1 MIGEIKQK
9 LALGLAALTA
19 CLALVFCGLI
29 SAYAPPGTFGALYPV
44 NNPGVRDGWFAAP
57 VCNGVQ
63 CSLCPFYCFLPE
75 GARGICRV
83 RGNYGGRIKTLVYSK
98 PVSVHLD
105 PIEKKPV
112 YHLYPGSLIYS
123 LATPGCNLKCK
134 ACQNWEISQIWPEE
148 AARRTTVPEALA
160 IKTDASGRVYG
171 EVEQKEVSG
180 LSPSDVVAAALA
192 THSKAIAYTYSEP
205 VIFYEYM
212 YDTARLARR
221 AGLKNVMV
229 SGGYI
234 NREPLLK
241 LLKYMDVVKIDLK
254 GFSPEFYRDYVGGR
268 LEPVKETLLTLKK
281 SGVLFEV
288 VNLVVPGLN
297 DDSKSMAEMIAWIKT
312 NLGAD
317 TPLFFS
323 RFMPNYRL
331 DELAPTPVETL
342 TRARAAAMKAGMKY
356 VYVGN
361 VPGHEGENTYCPTCG
376 RVLVRRYGY
385 AVLENLLSSNG
396 GRCPY
401 DGTKIP
407 GIW

>member
-1 MIGEIKQK
+1 MIDKVETK
-9 LALGLAALTA
+9 LALGLAAVTV
-19 CLALVFCGLI
+19 CLALVLCGLLA
-29 SAYAPPGTFGALYPV
+29 AYPLPGTFEALYPA
-44 NNPGVRDGWFAAP
+44 NNPGVRNGMFAAP

-63 CSLCPFYCFLPE
+63 CHLCPYNCFLPE
-75 GARGICRV
+75 GARGRCRV
-83 RGNYGGRIKTLVYSK
+83 RINYGGRIKTLVYSK

-148 AARRTTVPEALA
+148 AARSSPVPSALTV
-160 IKTDASGRVYG
+160 KTDASGRVYG
-171 EVEQKEVSG
+171 ELAQKEVSA
-180 LSPSDVVAAALA
+180 LSPSDIVSFALA
-192 THSKAIAYTYSEP
+192 TRSKAVAYTYSEP

-212 YDTARLARR
+212 YDTARFAREK
-221 AGLKNVMV
+221 GLKNVMV
-229 SGGYI
+229 SAGYI
-234 NREPLLK
+234 NRGPLLE

-254 GFSPEFYRDYVGGR
+254 GFSPEFYRAYVGGR

-281 SGVLFEV
+281 SGALFEV

-297 DDSKSMAEMIAWIKT
+297 DDDKSLDEMIVWIKT
-312 NLGAD
+312 NLGSD

-331 DELAPTPVETL
+331 ENLAATPVETL
-342 TRARAAAMKAGMKY
+342 TRARAAALKAGLKY

-361 VPGHEGENTYCPTCG
+361 VPGHEGENTYCPKCG

>member
-1 MIGEIKQK
+1 MSGTVKQK

-19 CLALVFCGLI
+19 CLALAFCGLI
-29 SAYAPPGTFGALYPV
+29 AAYPPPGTFGALYPA
-44 NNPGVRDGWFAAP
+44 NNSGVRDGWFAAT
-57 VCNGVQ
+57 VCSGVQ
-63 CSLCPFYCFLPE
+63 CHICPYNCFLPE
-75 GARGICRV
+75 GARGRCRV
-83 RGNYGGRIKTLVYSK
+83 RINYGARIKTLVYSK

-123 LATPGCNLKCK
+123 LAAPGCNLKCK

-148 AARRTTVPEALA
+148 AARRSVVPAALT
-160 IKTDASGRVYG
+160 IKADGYGRVYG
-171 EVEQKEVSG
+171 ELEQKEVSFF
-180 LSPSDVVAAALA
+180 SPSDIVACALA
-192 THSKAIAYTYSEP
+192 TRSKAVAYTYSEP

-234 NREPLLK
+234 NRRPLLK

-281 SGVLFEV
+281 SGTLFEV

-297 DDSKSMAEMIAWIKT
+297 DDGKSLAEMIDWIKT

-331 DELAPTPVETL
+331 DNLPPTPVETL
-342 TRARAAAMKAGMKY
+342 TRARAAAIKAGLKY

-361 VPGHEGENTYCPTCG
+361 VPGHEGENTYCPKCG

-385 AVLENLLSSNG
+385 AVLENLLSCG